1 MPPNKDEKQ
10 SGQLRIWYDI
20 RQNSPRG
27 APRQRGLTMTQ
38 AVVSATI
45 INEAPE
51 IERLYTFQEYLE
63 YEGEPDIR
71 YELVR
76 GKLLLMPASTHLHT
90 NICRFLLYKFQ
101 RYFATGNLD
110 LVVNALATGVRTEEN
125 TSRIPDLVVCSQ
137 TVWEQVLHRTGAG
150 VLDFAEKPILVVE
163 VVSSNRRDDY
173 LIKRNEYEMAQ
184 IAEYWIVDPKD
195 KLVRVFSNSRNKGYD
210 WVDFKEGTS
219 IVSPQFP
226 ELVLSVKELLN
237 PSLVEQLMKE
247 EQSKIQTLEQR
258 AEISEQR
265 AETERTRAEISE
277 QRAES
282 ERIRAESERIRA
294 EISEQRAETLEQQA
308 ESERIRAEKL
318 AQLLREMG
326 INPDAL

>member
-20 RQNSPRG
+20 RQNSPR

-45 INEAPE
+45 NPPE

-63 YEGEPDIR
+63 YEGEPDVR

-76 GKLLLMPASTHLHT
+76 GQLVPMAASTHLHT

-101 RYFATGNLD
+101 RYCATQNLD
-110 LVVNALATGVRTEEN
+110 LVANPLATGVRTEEN

-163 VVSSNRRDDY
+163 IVSSNRRDDY
-173 LIKRNEYEMAQ
+173 VIKRNEYELAQ

-195 KLVRVFSNSRNKGYD
+195 KIVKVFTKPNNEEGYD

-237 PSLVEQLMKE
+237 PPLVEHLMKE
-247 EQSKIQTLEQR
+247 EQSKIQTFQQQAESEHQRAESERQR

-265 AETERTRAEISE
+265 AETER
-277 QRAES
+277 Q
-282 ERIRAESERIRA
+282 
-294 EISEQRAETLEQQA
+294 
-308 ESERIRAEKL
+308 RAEKL

-326 INPDAL
+326 VNPDAL